1 MTIELQRPDLLR
13 QACLLSNGWQEA
25 DTAKNKLEVRNPAT
39 GELIG
44 FIPKLGYDETTAAI
58 AAAEAALPAWSAKTA
73 HERAVILRRWHGLM
87 LTHQEDLARI
97 MTLEQGKPL
106 AEARGEIGYA
116 ASFIEWFAEEGKR
129 IDGEI
134 L

>member
-58 AAAEAALPAWSAKTA
+58 AAAAAARPAWSAKTA
-73 HERAVILRRWHGLM
+73 H
-87 LTHQEDLARI
+87 
-97 MTLEQGKPL
+97 
-106 AEARGEIGYA
+106 
-116 ASFIEWFAEEGKR
+116 
-129 IDGEI
+129 
-134 L
+134 